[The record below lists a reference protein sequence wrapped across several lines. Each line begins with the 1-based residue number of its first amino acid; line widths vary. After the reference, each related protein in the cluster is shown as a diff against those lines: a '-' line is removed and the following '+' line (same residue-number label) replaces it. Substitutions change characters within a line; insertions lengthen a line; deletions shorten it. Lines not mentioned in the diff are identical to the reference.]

1 MRISVLVTAVAELA
15 VIAMFL
21 LAGVHREQVASR
33 TSASFFRVEDL
44 VWRGAMPDGALHPQ
58 FARISGGDGFDF
70 VVGHDVPRVSGG
82 DPRGRLR
89 VYPIAGAGQGT
100 SYKEPFWLDERMPS
114 ARIPSG

>member
-1 MRISVLVTAVAELA
+1 MRISALVTALAELA
-15 VIAMFL
+15 VITLFVFAVDER
-21 LAGVHREQVASR
+21 GQVVSGTPASL
-33 TSASFFRVEDL
+33 SRVESL

-58 FARISGGDGFDF
+58 FARISGGDGLDF
-70 VVGHDVPRVSGG
+70 VVGHDIPRVSGG

-100 SYKEPFWLDERMPS
+100 TYKGPFWLDERIPS